1 MQFVRDVEFDRVGV
15 FTYSDEEGTHGFE
28 LDGKVPARVMRT
40 RRAKLMREQA
50 KISKKKNK
58 AIIGKQFRAM
68 LEGVSQET
76 DLLLQARLESQAP
89 EVDGHVLINDIP
101 EGFAAKPGDFLNI
114 EITEAHEYD
123 LVAKVIGA

>member
-1 MQFVRDVEFDRVGV
+1 MP
-15 FTYSDEEGTHGFE
+15 S
-28 LDGKVPARVMRT
+28 
-40 RRAKLMREQA
+40 

-58 AIIGKQFRAM
+58 AIVGKQFRAM

-101 EGFAAKPGDFLNI
+101 ESFNAKPGDFLNI

-123 LVAKVIGA
+123 LVARVV

>member
-1 MQFVRDVEFDRVGV
+1 
-15 FTYSDEEGTHGFE
+15 
-28 LDGKVPARVMRT
+28 
-40 RRAKLMREQA
+40 MREQA

-89 EVDGHVLINDIP
+89 EVDGHVLINDVP
-101 EGFAAKPGDFLNI
+101 ENFNARPGDFLNI
-114 EITEAHEYD
+114 EITEALDYD
-123 LVAKVIGA
+123 LVARVIE